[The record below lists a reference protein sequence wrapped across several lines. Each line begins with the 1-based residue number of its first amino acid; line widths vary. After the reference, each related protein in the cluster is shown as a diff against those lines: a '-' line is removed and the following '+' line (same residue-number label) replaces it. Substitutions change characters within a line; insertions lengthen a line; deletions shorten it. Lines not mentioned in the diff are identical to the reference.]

1 MKNDPLLQPLKIKHL
16 ELKNR
21 IMLSAH
27 EPSYAEDGLPK
38 DKYRYYHVERA
49 KGGVALTMTAGSAVV
64 SEDSPPAYNN
74 LHAYKDEII
83 PWLKKLTKECH
94 DHGAKVMIQITHLG
108 RRTNWNH
115 SDWLPVLSASPIR
128 EPAHR
133 SFPKEAEDWDI
144 ERIIKDYGEA
154 AQRIK
159 EAGLDGVEIEAYGH
173 LLDSF
178 WSPATNKR
186 NDNYGGDLD
195 KRMYFSMKVIESVR
209 SHVGN
214 DFIVGM
220 RMVADEDWKIG
231 LSKEDGINIAKKV
244 TSNGKI
250 DFLNIIK
257 GHIDTDASLTK
268 VIPIQGMPSA
278 PHLDF
283 AGEIKKIV
291 NVPIFHASKIN
302 DVATAR
308 YAIESNKLDMVGMTR
323 AHIADPHIVKKII
336 QKKEETIRPC
346 VGATYCLDR
355 IYEGKDTLCVHNP
368 STGREMIMP
377 HVFEKKN
384 TPKLRKIVI
393 VGAGPSGLEAARIC
407 SERGHEVIVFE
418 ATDKPGGQINLIT
431 RSTKRK
437 DMIGIVDWRVQM
449 CEKNNV
455 KIIYN
460 NFVTKE
466 EILKEEPDVIIIAT
480 GGVPNIDVLEEGSD
494 LVVSTWDV
502 LSGNVNL
509 EDDIVLYDDGGYFS
523 GLQAAELISEKS
535 KNFEVITPE
544 RFFAP
549 DIGGM
554 NFVPYGR
561 NLYEK
566 NVKISINK
574 RISKVFKKGNRLG
587 IKIISD
593 YSNKVY
599 EQETSQVIVEHGTL
613 PLDDLYFSLKPNS
626 KNIGEVDYKS
636 LKKGM
641 NRLIKKNIDGKYY
654 LFRVGDAI
662 SSRNIHAAIY
672 DSLRICKDL

>member
-257 GHIDTDASLTK
+257 GHIDTDTSLTK

-377 HVFEKKN
+377 HVFEKK

-466 EILKEEPDVIIIAT
+466 EILKQDPDVIIIAT

-574 RISKVFKKGNRLG
+574 RVNKVYKKGNRLG
-587 IKIISD
+587 LKIISD
-593 YSNKVY
+593 YSDKVY
-599 EQETSQVIVEHGTL
+599 EQETSQVVVEHGTL
-613 PLDDLYFSLKPNS
+613 PLDDLYFSLKLNS
-626 KNIGEVDYKS
+626 KNVGEVDYKS
-636 LKKGM
+636 FKKGI
-641 NRLIKKNIDGKYY
+641 NRLINKNIEGKYY

>member
-186 NDNYGGDLD
+186 NDNFGGDLD
-195 KRMYFSMKVIESVR
+195 KRMHFSMKVIESVR

-231 LSKEDGINIAKKV
+231 LSKEDGIKIAKKV

-257 GHIDTDASLTK
+257 GHIDTDTSLTK

-377 HVFEKKN
+377 HVFEKK

-466 EILKEEPDVIIIAT
+466 EILKQDPDVIIIAT

-574 RISKVFKKGNRLG
+574 RVNKVYKKGNRLG
-587 IKIISD
+587 LKIISD
-593 YSNKVY
+593 YSDKVY
-599 EQETSQVIVEHGTL
+599 EQETSQVVVEHGTL
-613 PLDDLYFSLKPNS
+613 PLDDLYFNLKPNS
-626 KNIGEVDYKS
+626 KNVGEVDYKS
-636 LKKGM
+636 FKKGI
-641 NRLIKKNIDGKYY
+641 NRLINKNMEGKYY

>member
-231 LSKEDGINIAKKV
+231 LSKEDGIKIAKKV

-377 HVFEKKN
+377 HVFEKK

-466 EILKEEPDVIIIAT
+466 EILKEEPNVIIIAT

-574 RISKVFKKGNRLG
+574 RISKVYKKGNRLG

-593 YSNKVY
+593 YSDKVY

-636 LKKGM
+636 LKKGI
-641 NRLIKKNIDGKYY
+641 NRLINKNIDGKYY

>member
-1 MKNDPLLQPLKIKHL
+1 
-16 ELKNR
+16 
-21 IMLSAH
+21 
-27 EPSYAEDGLPK
+27 
-38 DKYRYYHVERA
+38 
-49 KGGVALTMTAGSAVV
+49 
-64 SEDSPPAYNN
+64 
-74 LHAYKDEII
+74 
-83 PWLKKLTKECH
+83 
-94 DHGAKVMIQITHLG
+94 
-108 RRTNWNH
+108 
-115 SDWLPVLSASPIR
+115 
-128 EPAHR
+128 
-133 SFPKEAEDWDI
+133 
-144 ERIIKDYGEA
+144 
-154 AQRIK
+154 
-159 EAGLDGVEIEAYGH
+159 
-173 LLDSF
+173 
-178 WSPATNKR
+178 
-186 NDNYGGDLD
+186 
-195 KRMYFSMKVIESVR
+195 
-209 SHVGN
+209 
-214 DFIVGM
+214 
-220 RMVADEDWKIG
+220 
-231 LSKEDGINIAKKV
+231 
-244 TSNGKI
+244 
-250 DFLNIIK
+250 
-257 GHIDTDASLTK
+257 
-268 VIPIQGMPSA
+268 MPSA

-377 HVFEKKN
+377 HVFEKN
-384 TPKLRKIVI
+384 TPKFRKIVI

-593 YSNKVY
+593 YSDKVY

-641 NRLIKKNIDGKYY
+641 NRLINKNIDGKYY

>member
-377 HVFEKKN
+377 HVFEKK

-641 NRLIKKNIDGKYY
+641 NRLINKNIDGKYY